1 MKKQVEE
8 RFGQILESNEEI
20 KRIEKPHAVRF
31 FVVQFCIA
39 FFAMLIISTCA
50 MIELVDY
57 YGFGV
62 VWAPSAIS
70 AFCILI
76 YMLLSIF
83 YYKNKFY
90 CITNKRVIIRSGV
103 VGADYKSIDL
113 RDVSGVK
120 LKKIWFDVLFKK
132 RCGTIILGSL
142 EDKDIE
148 VSFDEMGSLYR
159 LSGICEA
166 EEVEELLKSLIKEV
180 MPKDKTN
187 SSEWKMIKKEIDN
200 DEVSKEDL
208 SKNNDVIEK
217 KEETIENVDSKKA
230 KKAKNK

>member
-8 RFGQILESNEEI
+8 RFGQILETNEEI
-20 KRIEKPHAVRF
+20 KTIEKPHTVRF

-57 YGFGV
+57 YGFAV
-62 VWAPSAIS
+62 VWAPCVIS
-70 AFCILI
+70 ALCILI
-76 YMLLSIF
+76 YMLLAMG

-113 RDVSGVK
+113 KDVSGVK
-120 LKKIWFDVLFKK
+120 LKKIWFDVLFK
-132 RCGTIILGSL
+132 RNTGTIILGSL
-142 EDKDIE
+142 DDKDIE
-148 VSFDEMGSLYR
+148 LSFDEMGALFR
-159 LSGICEA
+159 FSGVRDVVKI
-166 EEVEELLKSLIKEV
+166 EELLKSLIKDA

-187 SSEWKMIKKEIDN
+187 SSDWKMIKKEVVQESVKENIEEDSAN
-200 DEVSKEDL
+200 EVDTNETQ
-208 SKNNDVIEK
+208 NNDDK
-217 KEETIENVDSKKA
+217 KSTKSKK
-230 KKAKNK
+230 K